1 MGSPTELVEAQ
12 TFERR
17 RLTSALV
24 SGSPRGGREDQ
35 RGPARAVVGGLALAV
50 LVCAG
55 AVVARLLSPGP
66 PDDWTS
72 RGLIVSEDTGQAFVI
87 VPEDGEEDADGSA
100 GEGTGAELRPVAN
113 LTSARLVL
121 GSDVEPTVVS
131 QEAIDGQRAGPEI
144 GVPGAPA
151 SPPPPALLVQTGW
164 TACASAAREPL
175 LRMGGVEPQPV
186 AGAAQVVAVRGAFY
200 LVVDV
205 QVDGE
210 RPAAYALALPD
221 TDAVDNLLVS
231 LGLPARV
238 LAPRVPRAWLDLV
251 PTGAPLSWA
260 SFGLSEVGTR
270 PSGWDAAGVPGRAR
284 VGDVLVDPVGEAVVM
299 TRDGPAGLDPFAAAV
314 YGHTR
319 MPTGSAPALIPVR
332 RLPDLARV
340 RWPAGDLHWPTRLPV
355 PLGSGPCALLD
366 ADVGTAAVVRLVA
379 RTADDSGSGAP
390 AVVVDPG
397 HGALVRDVR
406 PGHDPV
412 SVLVD
417 DAGRAHPVEGEDTL
431 DRLGYA
437 DVVLP
442 DVPHA
447 WVRLF
452 EAGSPLSRDRALCG
466 RVSCG

>member
-1 MGSPTELVEAQ
+1 MGSPAELVEAH

-17 RLTSALV
+17 RLASALV
-24 SGSPRGGREDQ
+24 SGSPHPGREDQ
-35 RGPARAVVGGLALAV
+35 RGPVRAVVGGLALAV
-50 LVCAG
+50 LLCAG

-87 VPEDGEEDADGSA
+87 VPEDADDGA
-100 GEGTGAELRPVAN
+100 DEGAGAELRPVAN

-131 QEAIDGQRAGPEI
+131 QDAIDGQRVGPEI
-144 GVPGAPA
+144 GVPDAPT

-164 TACASAAREPL
+164 TACATAAREPV
-175 LRMGGVEPQPV
+175 LRMGAVVPQPV
-186 AGAAQVVAVRGAFY
+186 PGAAEVVAVDGVFY
-200 LVVDV
+200 LVADA

-210 RPAAYALALPD
+210 PPAAYALPLPD
-221 TDAVDNLLVS
+221 TDAVDNLLVA

-260 SFGLSEVGTR
+260 SFGLSGAGTR
-270 PSGWDAAGVPGRAR
+270 PTGWAAAGVPDRAG
-284 VGDVLVDPVGEAVVM
+284 VGDVLVDPAGDAVVM

-314 YGHTR
+314 YAHTR
-319 MPTGSAPALIPVR
+319 MPTGSAPAVVPVR

-340 RWPAGDLHWPTRLPV
+340 RLPAGDLHWPTRLPE
-355 PLGSGPCALLD
+355 PIGADPCAVLVTTGD
-366 ADVGTAAVVRLVA
+366 SAAIVRLA
-379 RTADDSGSGAP
+379 RAPEGDGVLDPGA
-390 AVVVDPG
+390 AGVTVEPG
-397 HGALVRDVR
+397 HGALVRDAR
-406 PGHDPV
+406 AGRDPAP
-412 SVLVD
+412 VLVD
-417 DAGRAHPVEGEDTL
+417 ATGRAHPVEGEDTL

-437 DVVLP
+437 DVVVP
-442 DVPHA
+442 TVPHA

-452 EAGSPLSRDRALCG
+452 EAGAPLSRDRALCG